1 MDKVTERAVTTNM
14 GDVVNFKICFKKKV
28 SGENR
33 VYPFAKTTVLIAT
46 SDQGYG
52 QGCPGDDA
60 LLRQPVKQMFSVASS
75 SDVLS

>member
-1 MDKVTERAVTTNM
+1 MDKVTKRAVATNM

-33 VYPFAKTTVLIAT
+33 VYPFAKTTLLIAT
-46 SDQGYG
+46 SDQGYS
-52 QGCPGDDA
+52 QWCPRNDT
-60 LLRQPVKQMFSVASS
+60 LFSQPSKQMFSVASS